1 MLNRRLQP
9 PPVEQEIS
17 DLRHWIHEHGCT
29 LKIPNQVYFKGKH
42 IGTIN
47 RVSKKLVFIPSITWE
62 EWEAIDKKHPNTQVD
77 IGI

>member
-1 MLNRRLQP
+1 M
-9 PPVEQEIS
+9 
-17 DLRHWIHEHGCT
+17 
-29 LKIPNQVYFKGKH
+29 PNQVYFKGKH